1 MGQNRDIANLQKA
14 KMKFLNLHL
23 YNYRF
28 HIILVMRPETKIS
41 DIMVNKLE
49 TIGSSSNAQD
59 AAKKMRDKQI
69 SSVLVIDDKDGS
81 PLGIVTERDLVRKVC
96 VVDRSSRE
104 LAASQVMSS
113 PLITINSDSS
123 PSYAADLML
132 RHNVRHLLV
141 VTPKSIYDKNI
152 KESSGNESD
161 LELIGI
167 ITPMD
172 FTRFDVS
179 ETVSDQ
185 NDIGN
190 YEDSALEGVLRHYRN
205 DFNFA

>member
-1 MGQNRDIANLQKA
+1 
-14 KMKFLNLHL
+14 
-23 YNYRF
+23 
-28 HIILVMRPETKIS
+28 MRPEIKIK

-59 AAKKMRDKQI
+59 AAKKMSDKQI
-69 SSVLVIDDKDGS
+69 SSVLVIDDTAGN

-96 VVDRSSRE
+96 VSDKSSKE
-104 LAASQVMSS
+104 LDVGQVMSS
-113 PLITINSDSS
+113 PLITINANLS

-132 RHNVRHLLV
+132 RHKVRHLLV
-141 VTPKSIYDKNI
+141 VTPKSAYDKDLR
-152 KESSGNESD
+152 ESNESD
-161 LELIGI
+161 FELIGI

-179 ETVSDQ
+179 DAISDQ
-185 NDIGN
+185 HIDN
-190 YEDSALEGVLRHYRN
+190 YEDSVVEGILKHYRD